1 MAKIREISSRATGTF
16 KKGVRIPR
24 IYLASALVLCA
35 VGFAT
40 AAEIAWQPQNGS
52 TDMSDPHNWAGGV
65 LPGNGDLKK
74 FGNGN
79 LGSDYTVKIPAATVA
94 NPYRDKAGL
103 FIDGVN
109 DGQTVT
115 IDATGTSWLQMGD
128 EGQAWH
134 GNVPVRARSWDHI
147 FDIDNAHNTA
157 NPANHF
163 GFSFT
168 DGTISFNRDFTNG
181 SVLTFNGDFNMAVA
195 PDGTEN
201 AHRTVLFHD
210 VNANSKNSKIIFHS
224 GESTLRWIQFRGKT
238 EGNEFRVDGGLLHVL
253 SGLAI
258 NEDSANYTT
267 DAYMHVTGDGQ
278 VSVDSGALWI
288 GRNNDGRGVLRI
300 DGNGKFTMTD
310 GTIITY
316 FPDGAAQTGLLS
328 IGGNGEWNSVKNINV
343 GNNGGTA
350 DILVEENGFF
360 NHSGWFN
367 FGSHNGAHV
376 SLTMKDQA
384 RAILTSAAMVKD
396 AGSGSTR
403 TGVVDLSGYS
413 VLQIASNDQWANS
426 AGSDL
431 TLNMTNNATLKAKK
445 TSGERHLIFGNNN
458 GAAIKLNLAG
468 GTICD
473 YDGNELIHLQLK
485 GGAQSVYNFSGVTV
499 DTENFIIE
507 GKQDTSAPDAWHIAH
522 QTAGTISVRWHGSGD
537 GLDIRGG
544 NGRNCMYLLEG
555 GTLNVG
561 SMIRVGHNNT
571 DSSKQWRSVFRQT
584 GGQANI
590 SANVNLCDSATIGEF
605 ELLGG
610 RTRLYSLRGWGQS
623 VARKEGGAWA
633 TALFDGGTI
642 EPWANGNTTIY
653 TMPELRLGA
662 NGLTFDTLAYDNIS
676 IDAKFQN
683 EGEGTDDEAEGL
695 FVKTGTGTLKANM
708 LETNGLYVD
717 RDIRSYHSRTRVDQG
732 KLILTK
738 AADVAFGKNITVK
751 GGATLSLEGTAA
763 TLTVDTLSL
772 GDGLGFAILKLDAGD
787 TVIVEAAN
795 GVTANCGAIDVP
807 WKSTEGT
814 HAVFTCKQGVLAS
827 ELDKIAVHDGDA
839 TKDYAWTTEVDN
851 DTGYTICSVIVAPKG
866 TLTKTIT
873 YSSGAVTTNG
883 TGKVSGIIAE
893 ETGTQSGEL
902 VLSSTASVSVDDN
915 QTMTLNGPLVGTG
928 AELMKTGS
936 GKLVIDGSNPDFYGS
951 FASGG
956 GTFEVLS
963 AAGFGAN
970 PVNFPLVLG
979 GGTLRYTGSGEVVFD
994 AALRIAAGAKKQ
1006 QVILDNEG
1014 DMTFKSTEYVQGGFV
1029 KTGVGTLTFDLPAG
1043 KFALGSGDSSEDIG
1057 ANAGQVSLPANGDS
1071 PTSNNGLYG
1080 VTVLEGM
1087 LKVVGEGRDV
1097 TTLETR
1103 NRALLGGGYPA
1114 ESAAK
1119 LVVENARVNWGAGSR
1134 TATFCHDLPAGAP
1147 SPEIHLTNAMLWS
1160 DSPFLGFYALGDAS
1174 VKLTMKDSEYYGHYN
1189 SRIGSATV
1197 GVEIDAD
1204 NSQMHSD
1211 GQVGWAINA
1220 KAFQA
1225 DFHGAAAEL
1234 GSLNKDQTADNSI
1247 GGRFSASS
1255 DSAGKITFRDGAR
1268 MKTTR
1273 GIAFNDSKLELVF
1286 DGGIF
1291 EIVPH
1296 DTLLCTTSTW
1306 MNVQGGL
1313 TTQGAGLS
1321 VEICEGSTHSLDFP
1335 IKGSGGLVK
1344 TGTGTLELL
1353 APRAQGEALLQHT
1366 GGTTVSNGTF
1376 VIDGALVADKAKS
1389 FAVADGALLDLNGTT
1404 LFGGTFSGAGAV
1416 TNGMLDAP
1424 TVKYDEAAVPTF
1436 SDVVFSGRMTVD
1448 FCHTEEDPIDKDAAR
1463 EGIVVAHYTGEA
1475 PKKLSVMATGT
1486 GISLARTS
1494 AWCEDGDVVV
1504 SISRAGFYIIF
1515 K

>member
-1 MAKIREISSRATGTF
+1 MTICEFSSRAAGTF
-16 KKGVRIPR
+16 KKVACVSRF
-24 IYLASALVLCA
+24 YLASVLALFVTS
-35 VGFAT
+35 FAT
-40 AAEIAWQPQNGS
+40 AAEIAWQPQDGS
-52 TDMSDPHNWAGGV
+52 TDISDPRNWAGGV

-79 LGSDYTVKIPAATVA
+79 LAGDYTVKIPAIDERL
-94 NPYRDKAGL
+94 YLDRAGL

-115 IDATGTSWLQMGD
+115 IDAVGTTWLQMGD
-128 EGQAWH
+128 EGEAWH
-134 GNVPVRARSWDHI
+134 GNVPVRVRPWDHF

-168 DGTISFNRDFTNG
+168 DGTITFKRDFTNG
-181 SVLTFNGDFNMAVA
+181 SVLTFDGSFNMAVA

-210 VNANSKNSKIIFHS
+210 TNPNSKNSKIVFHS
-224 GESTLRWIQFRGKT
+224 GESTLRFVQFRGKT

-253 SGLAI
+253 SGLGI
-258 NEDSANYTT
+258 NEDSAGYAT
-267 DAYMHVTGDGQ
+267 DAYMHVTGSGQ

-300 DGNGKFTMTD
+300 DGNGKFSMTS

-316 FPDGAAQTGLLS
+316 FPDGAAQKGLLS
-328 IGGNGEWNSVKNINV
+328 VGGSGEWNSVKNINV
-343 GNNGGTA
+343 GHNGGTA
-350 DILVEENGFF
+350 DILVEENGCF
-360 NHSGWFN
+360 NQSGWMN
-367 FGSHNGAHV
+367 FGAGDGSHV
-376 SLTMKDQA
+376 SFTMKDNA
-384 RAILTSAAMVKD
+384 YANIVNASIVKD
-396 AGSGSTR
+396 VNADKVR
-403 TGVVDLSGYS
+403 TGVIDLSGDAILDIKSNGDIANRDGS
-413 VLQIASNDQWANS
+413 VF
-426 AGSDL
+426 
-431 TLNMTNNATLKAKK
+431 TLNMSDRAQLRMSRTDAGQDWIL
-445 TSGERHLIFGNNN
+445 LGNNS
-458 GAAIKLNLAG
+458 AATVNLNLAG
-468 GTICD
+468 GTI
-473 YDGNELIHLQLK
+473 GKFGGGELVHFQLK
-485 GGAQSVYNFSGVTV
+485 SGSASSYNFSGVTL
-499 DTENFIIE
+499 DTQNFVIE
-507 GKQDTSAPDAWHIAH
+507 GKQDASNQDAWHVAR
-522 QTAGTISVRWHGSGD
+522 QSAGTINVRWHGAGD

-561 SMIRVGHNNT
+561 NMLRVGHGN
-571 DSSKQWRSVFRQT
+571 DDLSGQWRSVFRQT

-590 SANVNLCDSATIGEF
+590 SAVINMCDSRTMAEV

-610 RTRLYSLRGWGQS
+610 RTRLNCIRGWNHS
-623 VARKEGGAWA
+623 LARRADGAKA

-642 EPWANGNTTIY
+642 EPWGNGYTVIY

-662 NGLTFDTLAYDNIS
+662 NGLTIDTLEFDNIT

-683 EGEGTDDEAEGL
+683 EGEGTDEEAVGL

-708 LETNGLYVD
+708 VETNGLYVD
-717 RDIRSYHSRTRVDQG
+717 RDIRSYHSATRVEKG
-732 KLILTK
+732 TLVLAK
-738 AADVAFGKNITVK
+738 AEDAAFGKNITVN
-751 GGATLSLEGTAA
+751 GGATLSLAGTAK

-772 GDGLGFAILKLDAGD
+772 GDGVGFAVLVLDDGD
-787 TVIVEAAN
+787 TVVVEGADGIA
-795 GVTANCGAIDVP
+795 ANCGAIDAG
-807 WKSTEGT
+807 WRSTDGT
-814 HAVFTCKQGVLAS
+814 HAVFVCKNGVDID
-827 ELDKIAVHDGDA
+827 ELDKIVVYNADE
-839 TKDYAWTTEVDN
+839 TKDYAWTTEVDTE
-851 DTGYTICSVIVAPKG
+851 TGYTVCSVIVAARG

-873 YSSGAVTTNG
+873 YSGGAVVTNG
-883 TGKVSGIIAE
+883 TGKVSGLIANE
-893 ETGTQSGEL
+893 SGTQSGEL
-902 VLSSTASVSVDDN
+902 LLASPSSASVDSGA
-915 QTMTLNGPLVGTG
+915 TLVVNGPLVGMG
-928 AELMKTGS
+928 VEFKKTGS
-936 GKLVIDGSNPDFYGS
+936 GKVVVDGYNADFHGS
-951 FASGG
+951 FVSGG
-956 GTFEVLS
+956 GIFEVLS
-963 AAGFGAN
+963 AASFGMN
-970 PVNFPLVLG
+970 PLYFPLVLG
-979 GGTLRYTGSGEVVFD
+979 SGTFRYAGSHEVVFD
-994 AALRIAAGAKKQ
+994 SALRISAKEKKQ
-1006 QVILDNEG
+1006 QVILDNDG
-1014 DMTFKSTEYVQGGFV
+1014 NMTFKSTEYVQGGFV
-1029 KTGVGTLTFDLPAG
+1029 KTGVGTLKFDLPAG
-1043 KFALGSGDSSEDIG
+1043 TFALGSGDSSEDIG
-1057 ANAGQVSLPANGDS
+1057 ANAGQVNLPASGDS
-1071 PTSNNGLYG
+1071 PTSRNGLYG
-1080 VTVLEGM
+1080 VTVLEGT
-1087 LKVVGEGRDV
+1087 LKVVGAGRDK

-1220 KAFQA
+1220 KALQA

-1344 TGTGTLELL
+1344 TGTGTFELL

-1389 FAVADGALLDLNGTT
+1389 FAVAEGALLDLNGTT
-1404 LFGGTFSGAGAV
+1404 LFGGTFSGAGVV

-1448 FCHTEEDPIDKDAAR
+1448 FCHTEEDPIDKAAAR